1 MCICIGWTWEN
12 GERILY
18 SEKPLRTSICKIPD
32 GSIDE
37 VVLLINNQLS
47 KKKLQV
53 QLYVVRLTLLAHI
66 FQVYPYSH
74 KKFYGLQ
81 VVCNES
87 HPQRNI
93 TSSCEQ
99 PADRISEDNKA
110 EVDKLIER
118 IETLFKQS
126 LSNRGLNLPLESQMD
141 KAMFFT
147 VTFSLKNYP
156 NTLIPKCLDYYKY
169 KYFTLLF

>member
-1 MCICIGWTWEN
+1 M
-12 GERILY
+12 
-18 SEKPLRTSICKIPD
+18 
-32 GSIDE
+32 
-37 VVLLINNQLS
+37 
-47 KKKLQV
+47 
-53 QLYVVRLTLLAHI
+53 
-66 FQVYPYSH
+66 
-74 KKFYGLQ
+74 
-81 VVCNES
+81 VCNES

-147 VTFSLKNYP
+147 VNFSLKNYP
-156 NTLIPKCLDYYKY
+156 NTIIPKCLDYYKY
-169 KYFTLLF
+169 KYFTVLILKT